1 MAYTFD
7 AQIVSDL
14 HKDARGYRPDA
25 YFWEEWNQCGDDTRQ
40 AMWDNLLVEL
50 EQETARQKAAE
61 AKALEDFRAQ
71 IKEMRKLGA
80 ETERQAI
87 KWIFHSQ
94 KLDRY
99 DLRYGADYVAWNLGL
114 AYNNPYRAVIQ
125 ECCDQALAV
134 VAAEEA

>member
-61 AKALEDFRAQ
+61 AKALADFRAQ

-99 DLRYGADYVAWNLGL
+99 DLQYGADYVAWNLGL